1 MSILSRWDKKYW
13 FLLLLIICTGLL
25 IHINFWHLPSDY
37 LKKQDIYYIWLEGKR
52 IISGENPYA
61 RVLTGDMRVNDK
73 YATYF
78 PLVYLFCAL
87 VQKLG
92 FPEFDDWLYLW
103 RPISFGFHIGIVG
116 LTLRYFQQR
125 GLWILGFVASSI
137 ILLSRWSIYIVKVH
151 HLEFAA
157 IFFLLVSLILL
168 KQNQR
173 FSLLMF
179 SVSLGIKQ
187 IGIFLLPLYLIYIW
201 KNGAKNNPIEEIF
214 FGFCIILSVPVLTS
228 LPFIIW
234 NAEGFFKSIL
244 FSATRLG
251 DSHIEFA
258 PSVDVVFSQKF
269 TWVVGLKAK
278 LLMFFF
284 MGMVYLSFLKEKVSI
299 FVSSTMTMMIFLY
312 FNSVL
317 FLQYFLWSLC
327 LIPFALVEL
336 IILPSQQSQV
346 KPVSSEMKR

>member
-13 FLLLLIICTGLL
+13 FVLLLIISLGLL
-25 IHINFWHLPSDY
+25 IHIKFWLTPSDA
-37 LKKQDIYYIWLEGKR
+37 LKEQDIYYIWLEGKR

-92 FPEFDDWLYLW
+92 FPEFRDWLYLW
-103 RPISFGFHIGIVG
+103 RPISFAFHISIVA
-116 LTLRYFQQR
+116 LILRYFQQR
-125 GLWILGFVASSI
+125 GLWMLGFVASTI
-137 ILLSRWSIYIVKVH
+137 ILLGRWSIYIVRVH

-157 IFFLLVSLILL
+157 IFFLLFSLIIL
-168 KQNQR
+168 KQKKR
-173 FSLLMF
+173 LSLLMF

-187 IGIFLLPLYLIYIW
+187 IGIFLLPLYLIYLW
-201 KNGAKNNPIEEIF
+201 KNSTKKQRIKEVF
-214 FGFCIILSVPVLTS
+214 WGFSIILSIPVLTS

-251 DSHIEFA
+251 ASHIQVA
-258 PSVDVVFSQKF
+258 PSVDVIFSQKF

-278 LLMFFF
+278 LLMLFL

-299 FVSSTMTMMIFLY
+299 FVSFTITMMIFLY

-317 FLQYFLWSLC
+317 FLQYFLWPLC
-327 LIPFALVEL
+327 LIPFALIES
-336 IILPSQQSQV
+336 IALPSQESKV
-346 KPVSSEMKR
+346 